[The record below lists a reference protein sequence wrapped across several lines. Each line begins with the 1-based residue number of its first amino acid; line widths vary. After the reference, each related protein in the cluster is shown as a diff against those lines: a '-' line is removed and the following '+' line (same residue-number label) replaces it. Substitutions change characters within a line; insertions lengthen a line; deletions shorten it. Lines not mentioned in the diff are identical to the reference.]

1 MVWPTTGGTPAAR
14 LRWPRI
20 AGANS
25 QIMCHSMFVFF
36 RRLQADRPRSQRKGR
51 KATGVPTKE
60 QLLAAL
66 QMEEDDASEGDKKQ
80 GICSLKIGGAMRLDG
95 ADGSKQRVA
104 GSEDGDKHDESGGRL
119 VSRKATGCVTK
130 QQLLAAAMQ
139 DDGDD
144 AESIEG
150 KEGMPSA
157 SAEVRS
163 VHFAAGLFKGKFGK
177 RLTVAAPGNLDNSGT
192 VQPVPKRK
200 GRKATGIPTKQQL
213 LAALQQDSDGDDGS
227 GTADESK
234 RDVGG
239 SKCKVRIM
247 PPEDGDKCDESEG
260 RLVPRKATGCVTK
273 QQLLAV
279 AMQDDNHHAE
289 SSEYNDQPPS
299 SVERRILHFPPSIFN
314 GMFGR
319 RVTIAAPENAD
330 KAVTAQP
337 VPKKRNRKATGTAT
351 KEKLVM
357 VLQQQRSDEV
367 SKKCVVQKFV
377 RFASSQ
383 VAKTPSTRSSPV
395 HADESTT
402 PAPKRK
408 GRKATG
414 VPTKD
419 QLFAALQQG
428 ESEGGEGDDEQGDVS
443 ARHRGAMRPGGAD
456 GTKRGVG
463 SSKGKVKIAPHEDV
477 KKADKSDESDE
488 SDGRPVTRKA
498 TGCVTKKQLMEI
510 AMQGDGDDESSEDED
525 DQLAKKNATIH
536 ASSMQNTDVGNET
549 WKRAADQQITEFAS
563 GKDTEAGLP
572 RVRFDSKEEVT
583 ELPALLAAPR
593 RRGRKAT
600 GAATKEQLLAVM
612 SASGQGGGVAFADS
626 EGDEAA
632 EEETPGEVRRRC
644 AGRKGTAFVPAAQSG
659 LVSVEEGADKTA
671 TLPSGRLCCG
681 KPAGSGI

>member
-1 MVWPTTGGTPAAR
+1 MLSDGSADGRARIRAPHGGARPAD
-14 LRWPRI
+14 
-20 AGANS
+20 GE
-25 QIMCHSMFVFF
+25 
-36 RRLQADRPRSQRKGR
+36 ADRPRSQRKGR

-119 VSRKATGCVTK
+119 VS
-130 QQLLAAAMQ
+130 
-139 DDGDD
+139 
-144 AESIEG
+144 
-150 KEGMPSA
+150 
-157 SAEVRS
+157 
-163 VHFAAGLFKGKFGK
+163 
-177 RLTVAAPGNLDNSGT
+177 
-192 VQPVPKRK
+192 
-200 GRKATGIPTKQQL
+200 
-213 LAALQQDSDGDDGS
+213 
-227 GTADESK
+227 
-234 RDVGG
+234 
-239 SKCKVRIM
+239 
-247 PPEDGDKCDESEG
+247 
-260 RLVPRKATGCVTK
+260 RKATGCVTK

-572 RVRFDSKEEVT
+572 RVRFDRGGNRAPGPPGGAE
-583 ELPALLAAPR
+583 AAGPEGHGR
-593 RRGRKAT
+593 CHQGAAARSDVGIWPGRWGCFRGLGGRRGCR
-600 GAATKEQLLAVM
+600 
-612 SASGQGGGVAFADS
+612 GG
-626 EGDEAA
+626 
-632 EEETPGEVRRRC
+632 ETPGEVRRRC

-659 LVSVEEGADKTA
+659 LVSEGADKTA

>member
-1 MVWPTTGGTPAAR
+1 
-14 LRWPRI
+14 
-20 AGANS
+20 
-25 QIMCHSMFVFF
+25 
-36 RRLQADRPRSQRKGR
+36 
-51 KATGVPTKE
+51 
-60 QLLAAL
+60 
-66 QMEEDDASEGDKKQ
+66 
-80 GICSLKIGGAMRLDG
+80 
-95 ADGSKQRVA
+95 
-104 GSEDGDKHDESGGRL
+104 
-119 VSRKATGCVTK
+119 
-130 QQLLAAAMQ
+130 MQ